1 MWFNPLIAAVLRSPF
16 HGMLSRSVMLMTVT
30 GRKSRAAYTT
40 PVNYLPVGEELWT
53 VSFRNRTWWRNLR
66 GGAAVTL
73 RLRGGL
79 VQTTALVVEP
89 QAEVTQ
95 ALAALFEAAPGYARA
110 LGVNRAPDGRLDA
123 STLQVSARDRVIVKV
138 RAA

>member
-1 MWFNPLIAAVLRSPF
+1 MPRDAVWPTLVCQRGNPMWFNPLIAAVLRSPF

-79 VQTTALVVEP
+79 VQTTALRSE
-89 QAEVTQ
+89 ERRGGK
-95 ALAALFEAAPGYARA
+95 E
-110 LGVNRAPDGRLDA
+110 GR
-123 STLQVSARDRVIVKV
+123 SRWSP
-138 RAA
+138 